1 MKYLFFLIIFAFDVY
16 ANDLNCNAIY
26 RENSLRGLIK
36 SHQIV
41 DIQKIN
47 NNHYNLNLKLSGS
60 IQQKLDNFATIRTHT
75 LIDIKCVDTEN
86 EQKIKSFLKL

>member
-16 ANDLNCNAIY
+16 ADNLNCNAIY
-26 RENSLRGLIK
+26 QENSLRGLIK

-41 DIQKIN
+41 DIKKIN
-47 NNHYNLNLKLSGS
+47 DNHYDLNLKSSGS
-60 IQQKLDNFATIRTHT
+60 IQQKLDNFPTNRTHT

-86 EQKIKSFLKL
+86 EQKIKSMLKL

>member
-16 ANDLNCNAIY
+16 ADNLNCNAIY
-26 RENSLRGLIK
+26 QENSLRGLIK

-47 NNHYNLNLKLSGS
+47 DNHYNLNLKLTGS
-60 IQQKLDNFATIRTHT
+60 IQQKLDNFPTSRTHT
-75 LIDIKCVDTEN
+75 LIDVKCVDIEN
-86 EQKIKSFLKL
+86 EQKIKSMLKL

>member
-16 ANDLNCNAIY
+16 ADNLNCNAIY
-26 RENSLRGLIK
+26 QENSLRGLIK

-47 NNHYNLNLKLSGS
+47 DNHYNLNLKLTGS
-60 IQQKLDNFATIRTHT
+60 IQQKLDNFPTSRTHT
-75 LIDIKCVDTEN
+75 LIDVKCVDTEN
-86 EQKIKSFLKL
+86 EQKIKSMLKL

>member
-16 ANDLNCNAIY
+16 ADNLNCNAIY
-26 RENSLRGLIK
+26 QENSLRGLIK

-41 DIQKIN
+41 DIKKIN
-47 NNHYNLNLKLSGS
+47 DNHYDLNLKLSGS
-60 IQQKLDNFATIRTHT
+60 IQQKLDNFPTNRTHT

-86 EQKIKSFLKL
+86 EQKIKSMLKL

>member
-1 MKYLFFLIIFAFDVY
+1 MKYLFFLTIFAFEVY
-16 ANDLNCNAIY
+16 TNDLNCNAIY

-36 SHQIV
+36 SHQIL

-60 IQQKLDNFATIRTHT
+60 IQQKLDNFPTIRTHT
-75 LIDIKCVDTEN
+75 LIDIKCVDTVN
-86 EQKIKSFLKL
+86 EQKIKSLLKL

>member
-16 ANDLNCNAIY
+16 ADNLNCNAIY
-26 RENSLRGLIK
+26 QENSLRGLIK

-47 NNHYNLNLKLSGS
+47 NNHYNLNLKLTGS
-60 IQQKLDNFATIRTHT
+60 IQQKLDNFPTSRTHT
-75 LIDIKCVDTEN
+75 LIDVKCVDTEN
-86 EQKIKSFLKL
+86 EQKIKSMLKL

>member
-16 ANDLNCNAIY
+16 ADNLNCNAIY
-26 RENSLRGLIK
+26 QENSLRGLIK

-41 DIQKIN
+41 DIKKIN
-47 NNHYNLNLKLSGS
+47 DNHYNLNLKLTGS
-60 IQQKLDNFATIRTHT
+60 IQQKLDNFPTSRTHT

-86 EQKIKSFLKL
+86 EQKIKSMLKL